1 MGISAIRT
9 FIAGVTRARALRAC
23 RLRKPLRSNAARY
36 CITEV
41 WLANPKW
48 LWISRVLGVTPFSL
62 CSRWMKSRTRLC
74 RSVSMPNNGNES
86 RRRQVQVNIY
96 QQKPAPAASLSPGLR
111 LSPLQAHQINQK
123 LAPKIKHPAPRIFY
137 FSCGSLFEDAL
148 VNVVRDLVAQI
159 LFHLRPNLLFIKRLD
174 GGGIDAVA
182 AEEIAMALIEL
193 PE

>member
-48 LWISRVLGVTPFSL
+48 LWISRVLGVTPFSR

-74 RSVSMPNNGNES
+74 RSVSMLNNDNES
-86 RRRQVQVNIY
+86 RRWQVQVNILPISRGPE
-96 QQKPAPAASLSPGLR
+96 QDRRLLRQLWPTRASGSDFRSRPVHPSQAATAAPDQPETGTKDKTSRARNISLLLR
-111 LSPLQAHQINQK
+111 
-123 LAPKIKHPAPRIFY
+123 
-137 FSCGSLFEDAL
+137 SLFEDAF
-148 VNVVRDLVAQI
+148 VNVVCDLVAQI
-159 LFHLRPNLLFIKRLD
+159 FF
-174 GGGIDAVA
+174 
-182 AEEIAMALIEL
+182 
-193 PE
+193 